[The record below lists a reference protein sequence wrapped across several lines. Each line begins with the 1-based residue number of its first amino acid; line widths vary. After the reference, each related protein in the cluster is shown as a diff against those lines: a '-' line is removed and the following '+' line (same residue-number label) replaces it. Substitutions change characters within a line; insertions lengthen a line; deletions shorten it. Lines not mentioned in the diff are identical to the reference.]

1 MSARQFL
8 FQTDWL
14 KPDRLRRIAWA
25 WVAAAT
31 LAAGFRIW
39 SETRIGLTNGHGIP
53 LGEDFINFWSGAVL
67 AAGGHA
73 HTVYDFN
80 IFHAFQQALVAGPI
94 QLYHYSYPP
103 VMLMISRALAF
114 LPYIPAL
121 LLWSLTGLA
130 AFAFALRLVWPS
142 PAALLYGLA
151 IPATFINLMDGQNG
165 LGTAAILGAGL
176 CWLPRRPIV
185 SGILFGL
192 LLACKPQLALLLP
205 LALLAER
212 NWRALGAM
220 VASSAL
226 LVTVTLPL
234 YGWTLWTDYRERVTI
249 LRHAIL
255 ENDAG
260 TWRLMPSAFIMARS
274 LSLSIVTAYA
284 VQAVVTLTVSA
295 LVVWIWRRRDQ
306 ARPIKNAI
314 LILCLLLASPYVQNY
329 DLIAAAFVPVWLL
342 MGLPEKDPR
351 RPIVFLAAILLLI
364 APMMG
369 SVLMQTTGVAWGWL
383 MLVPPLWIAWRQ
395 SLPAIR
401 FAPNPVA
408 DLPG

>member
-1 MSARQFL
+1 MSGRSE
-8 FQTDWL
+8 TDWL
-14 KPDRLRRIAWA
+14 NPERLRRVALAWM
-25 WVAAAT
+25 VAAAI
-31 LAAGFRIW
+31 AGGFRVW

-53 LGEDFINFWSGAVL
+53 FGEDFINFWSGAVL
-67 AAGGHA
+67 AAAGKA
-73 HTVYDFN
+73 HTVYDFTA
-80 IFHAFQQALVAGPI
+80 FHAFQQAVAHGPI

-103 VMLMISRALAF
+103 VMLMISRPLAL
-114 LPYIPAL
+114 LPYILAL
-121 LLWSLTGLA
+121 LLWSFAGLA
-130 AFAFALRLVWPS
+130 VFALALRLLWPTS
-142 PAALLYGLA
+142 AALLYALA
-151 IPATFINLMDGQNG
+151 IPAVFINLMDGQNG
-165 LGTAAILGAGL
+165 LWTAAILGAGL
-176 CWLPRRPIV
+176 CWLPRRPLV

-192 LLACKPQLALLLP
+192 LLACKPQLALLVP

-220 VASSAL
+220 IASGML

-274 LSLSIVTAYA
+274 LSLSIAAAYV
-284 VQAVVTLTVSA
+284 VQAVVTLAVSA

-329 DLIAAAFVPVWLL
+329 DLAVAAFVPVWLL
-342 MGLPEKDPR
+342 AGLPEGDPR
-351 RPIVFLAAILLLI
+351 RRAVFMAAILLLI

-369 SVLMQTTGVAWGWL
+369 SVLAQATGAALGWL
-383 MLVPPLWIAWRQ
+383 LLLPALWISLQ
-395 SLPAIR
+395 QGLPAIR
-401 FAPNPVA
+401 LPPKPVA
-408 DLPG
+408 DMPA

>member
-1 MSARQFL
+1 MSGHPE
-8 FQTDWL
+8 TDWL
-14 KPDRLRRIAWA
+14 NPERLRRVAWA
-25 WVAAAT
+25 WAAVAV
-31 LAAGFRIW
+31 LAAIFHVW
-39 SETRIGLTNGHGIP
+39 SETCIGLTNGHGIP
-53 LGEDFINFWSGAVL
+53 LGENFINFWSGAVL

-73 HTVYDFN
+73 RTVYDFN
-80 IFHAFQQALVAGPI
+80 AFHAFQRALVAGPI

-103 VMLMISRALAF
+103 VMLMVSWPLAF
-114 LPYIPAL
+114 LPYLAAL
-121 LLWSLTGLA
+121 LLWSLAGWV
-130 AFAFALRLVWPS
+130 AFAFALRLLWPS
-142 PAALLYGLA
+142 PAALLYALA
-151 IPATFINLMDGQNG
+151 IPATFINLMAGQNG
-165 LGTAAILGAGL
+165 LWTAAILGAGL
-176 CWLPRRPIV
+176 SWLPRRPIV

-212 NWRALGAM
+212 NWRALDAM
-220 VASSAL
+220 IASAAL
-226 LVTVTLPL
+226 LATVTLPL
-234 YGWTLWTDYRERVTI
+234 YGWTLWTDYRERVTT

-274 LSLSIVTAYA
+274 LSLSIVAAYA
-284 VQAVVTLTVSA
+284 VQAVVTLAVSA
-295 LVVWIWRRRDQ
+295 LVVWIWRRRSR

-351 RPIVFLAAILLLI
+351 RPIVFMVAILLLI

-369 SVLMQTTGVAWGWL
+369 SVLAQATGVALGWL
-383 MLVPPLWIAWRQ
+383 LLVPALWISLQ
-395 SLPAIR
+395 LGLPAVR
-401 FAPNPVA
+401 LAPNPITDMPA
-408 DLPG
+408 

>member
-1 MSARQFL
+1 MSGRPL
-8 FQTDWL
+8 FETDWL
-14 KPDRLRRIAWA
+14 NPERLRRIGLALL
-25 WVAAAT
+25 AAA
-31 LAAGFRIW
+31 AVGAVFHIW
-39 SETRIGLTNGHGIP
+39 SETRVGLTNGHGIP

-67 AAGGHA
+67 AASGKA
-73 HTVYDFN
+73 QAVYDFN
-80 IFHAFQQALVAGPI
+80 AFHAFQQALVAGPI

-103 VMLMISRALAF
+103 VMLMVSRPLAL
-114 LPYIPAL
+114 LPYLAAL
-121 LLWSLTGLA
+121 LLWSLAGWV
-130 AFAFALRLVWPS
+130 AFAFALRLLWPTS
-142 PAALLYGLA
+142 AALLYALA
-151 IPATFINLMDGQNG
+151 IPATFINLMEGQNG
-165 LGTAAILGAGL
+165 LWTAAILGAGL

-220 VASSAL
+220 IASSVL

-274 LSLSIVTAYA
+274 LSLSIFTAYA
-284 VQAVVTLTVSA
+284 IQAVVTLTVAA

-329 DLIAAAFVPVWLL
+329 DLAVTAFVPLWLL
-342 MGLPEKDPR
+342 MGCPENDPR
-351 RPIVFLAAILLLI
+351 RAIVFLAAIILLI

-369 SVLMQTTGVAWGWL
+369 SVLAQATGVASGWL
-383 MLVPPLWIAWRQ
+383 LLVPALWISLQ
-395 SLPAIR
+395 QGLPAVR
-401 FAPNPVA
+401 LAPNPVA
-408 DLPG
+408 DISA

>member
-1 MSARQFL
+1 MPGRPFL
-8 FQTDWL
+8 FETDWL
-14 KPDRLRRIAWA
+14 NPERLRRIALA
-25 WVAAAT
+25 LLAAA
-31 LAAGFRIW
+31 AVGAVFHIW
-39 SETRIGLTNGHGIP
+39 SETRAGLTNGHGIP
-53 LGEDFINFWSGAVL
+53 LGEDFINFWAGAVL
-67 AAGGHA
+67 AARGHA

-80 IFHAFQQALVAGPI
+80 AFHAFQQALVTGPI

-103 VMLMISRALAF
+103 VMLMVSRPLAF
-114 LPYIPAL
+114 LPYLAAL
-121 LLWSLTGLA
+121 LLWSLAGLA
-130 AFAFALRLVWPS
+130 GFALALRLLWPS
-142 PAALLYGLA
+142 PAALLYALA

-165 LGTAAILGAGL
+165 LWTAAILGAGL
-176 CWLPRRPIV
+176 SWLPQRPIV

-212 NWRALGAM
+212 NWRALSAM
-220 VASSAL
+220 IASSAL

-234 YGWTLWTDYRERVTI
+234 YGWTLWSDYRERVTI

-255 ENDAG
+255 EHDAG

-274 LSLSIVTAYA
+274 LSLSIVSAYA
-284 VQAVVTLTVSA
+284 AQAVVTLTVSA

-351 RPIVFLAAILLLI
+351 RRGVFMIAVVLLI

-369 SVLMQTTGVAWGWL
+369 SVLAEATGVAFGWL
-383 MLVPPLWIAWRQ
+383 LLVPALWI
-395 SLPAIR
+395 SLQQGLLAPCLP
-401 FAPNPVA
+401 PNPVA
-408 DLPG
+408 EFSA